1 MALRRHASYGW
12 FWLTLLGIGL
22 LICGSA
28 AWLIAAFRV
37 VLPYDEVFAGL
48 TLSQLNAF
56 NPHLIPF
63 MAHDRVAFA
72 GTLIS
77 LGALYI
83 ALALCGV
90 RTGQV
95 WGRRA
100 LLISSMVGF
109 LTFLLFLG
117 FGYLDPAHALGTSI
131 LLVFFVLGVSLKPSE
146 NWPAAEEVSTLQH
159 EPLWSAGR
167 IGQAFFILI
176 GVGITLAGV
185 TIAFVGAT
193 SVFVPEDLQFLGTT
207 PQILHDFNAH
217 LIPLIAHDRASMG
230 GGLIAD
236 GVGVALAALWGYQRG
251 ARWVWLMFVGAGV
264 PGFAGALG
272 VHFATGYVNLWHL
285 FPGFVALAIYIPGLI
300 ATYPYLCGPHAPT
313 TLREP
318 TNVVQG
324 EAQAYSVGG

>member
-12 FWLTLLGIGL
+12 FWLTLLGLGL

-56 NPHLIPF
+56 NPHLIAF

-77 LGALYI
+77 VGALYV
-83 ALALCGV
+83 ALAACGV

-95 WGRRA
+95 WARRA
-100 LLISSMVGF
+100 LVISSLVGF

-131 LLVFFVLGVSLKPSE
+131 LLIFFVLGVSLKPAE
-146 NWPAAEEVSTLQH
+146 NWPAPEEATTPRH

-167 IGQAFFILI
+167 IGQIFFILI
-176 GVGITLAGV
+176 GVGITLAGA

-207 PQILHDFNAH
+207 PQILHAFNAR

-236 GVGVALAALWGYQRG
+236 GVGVAFAALWGYRRG

-300 ATYPYLCGPHAPT
+300 ATYPYLCGPRAPT
-313 TLREP
+313 MLHQPVDTAASIQ
-318 TNVVQG
+318 VS
-324 EAQAYSVGG
+324 AM

>member
-1 MALRRHASYGW
+1 MALRRHAGYGW

-22 LICGSA
+22 LICGA
-28 AWLIAAFRV
+28 LAWMIAAFRV

-56 NPHLIPF
+56 NPRLIPF

-72 GTLIS
+72 GTLVS
-77 LGALYI
+77 LGALYV
-83 ALALCGV
+83 ALAFCGV

-95 WGRRA
+95 WARRA
-100 LLISSMVGF
+100 LVISSIVGF

-117 FGYLDPAHALGTSI
+117 FGYLDPVHALGTTI
-131 LLVFFVLGVSLKPSE
+131 LLVFFVLGVSLKPSARQ
-146 NWPAAEEVSTLQH
+146 PASKDTSTPER

-167 IGQAFFILI
+167 IGQLFFVL
-176 GVGITLAGV
+176 VGMGIAIAGV

-207 PQILHDFNAH
+207 PQILHAFNTR
-217 LIPLIAHDRASMG
+217 LMPLIAHDRASMG

-236 GVGVALAALWGYQRG
+236 GVGVALAALWGYRRG
-251 ARWVWLMFVGAGV
+251 ARWVWLMFVGAGI

-285 FPGFVALAIYIPGLI
+285 APGFVALAIYIPGLI
-300 ATYPYLCGPHAPT
+300 ATYPYLCGPRARTTARQPT
-313 TLREP
+313 HPIL
-318 TNVVQG
+318 VVT
-324 EAQAYSVGG
+324 QAHSVG

>member
-12 FWLTLLGIGL
+12 FWLALMGLGL
-22 LICGSA
+22 LLCGA
-28 AWLIAAFRV
+28 VAWLIAAFRV

-48 TLSQLNAF
+48 SLSQLNAF
-56 NPHLIPF
+56 NPRLIPF

-72 GTLIS
+72 GTLLS
-77 LGALYI
+77 LGALYV
-83 ALALCGV
+83 ALAVFGV

-95 WGRRA
+95 WARRA
-100 LLISSMVGF
+100 LVISASVGF

-131 LLVFFVLGVSLKPSE
+131 LLIFFVLGVSLKPSAT
-146 NWPAAEEVSTLQH
+146 WPEREEAPKLSH

-185 TIAFVGAT
+185 TIAFLGAT

-207 PQILHDFNAH
+207 PQILHDFNAR

-236 GVGVALAALWGYQRG
+236 GVGVALAALWGYRSG

-264 PGFAGALG
+264 PGFVGTLG
-272 VHFATGYVNLWHL
+272 VHFATGYVNFWHL
-285 FPGFVALAIYIPGLI
+285 APGFVALAIYSTGLI
-300 ATYPYLCGPHAPT
+300 ATYPYLCGPRARTAPRHPVNA
-313 TLREP
+313 L
-318 TNVVQG
+318 QQD
-324 EAQAYSVGG
+324 AQPYSVG

>member
-1 MALRRHASYGW
+1 MALRQHASYGW
-12 FWLTLLGIGL
+12 FWLTMLGLGL

-56 NPHLIPF
+56 NPRLIPF

-77 LGALYI
+77 LGTLYV
-83 ALALCGV
+83 ALAVCGV
-90 RTGQV
+90 RTGEV
-95 WGRRA
+95 WARRA
-100 LLISSMVGF
+100 LIISSAVGF

-146 NWPAAEEVSTLQH
+146 NWPTSHETTTPQR

-167 IGQAFFILI
+167 VGQVFFILI
-176 GVGITLAGV
+176 GVGIALAGA

-193 SVFVPEDLQFLGTT
+193 RVFVPEDLQFLGTT
-207 PQILHDFNAH
+207 PQILHDFNAR
-217 LIPLIAHDRASMG
+217 LLPLIAHDRASMG

-236 GVGVALAALWGYQRG
+236 GVGVALAAFWGYRRG

-285 FPGFVALAIYIPGLI
+285 APGFVALAIYIPGLI
-300 ATYPYLCGPHAPT
+300 ATYPYLCGPRAPT
-313 TLREP
+313 TLRQP
-318 TNVVQG
+318 ANAVRG
-324 EAQAYSVGG
+324 KAQAYSVSG

>member
-12 FWLTLLGIGL
+12 FWLTLLGMGL

-48 TLSQLNAF
+48 TLSQINAF

-83 ALALCGV
+83 ALAVCGV

-95 WGRRA
+95 WARRA
-100 LLISSMVGF
+100 LVISSTVGF

-146 NWPAAEEVSTLQH
+146 RWPALEGDSTPRH

-176 GVGITLAGV
+176 GIGIALAGV

-193 SVFVPEDLQFLGTT
+193 SVFVPEDLQFL
-207 PQILHDFNAH
+207 
-217 LIPLIAHDRASMG
+217 
-230 GGLIAD
+230 
-236 GVGVALAALWGYQRG
+236 
-251 ARWVWLMFVGAGV
+251 
-264 PGFAGALG
+264 
-272 VHFATGYVNLWHL
+272 
-285 FPGFVALAIYIPGLI
+285 
-300 ATYPYLCGPHAPT
+300 
-313 TLREP
+313 
-318 TNVVQG
+318 
-324 EAQAYSVGG
+324 